1 MVHDEAVHD
10 AHDGARQPLRAQVPL
25 IPLSEVALTGIY
37 EISKILTAPNR
48 LEQTLSSVVNLLSS
62 FLQMRH
68 GVISLLADDGVPDIT
83 VGAGWNEGTDD
94 RYRARL
100 PEKAIGQVVATAVPL
115 IAENVATHPSFSAAD
130 AEALGAT
137 GDTRVSFI
145 GVPIR
150 VASKVIGTLTIDR
163 VWDGR
168 TVFRLDSDVRFLT
181 MIANLIGQTVMLH
194 RAVSRDR
201 ERLMAESGR
210 LQKELSELKPHVR
223 ERKKIFV
230 DGIVGE
236 SPEIRA
242 LLDKINIV
250 AKSSSPVLLR
260 GESGTGKELIAKA
273 IHELSPRA
281 KGPFIKLNCA
291 ALPESVLESELFG
304 HEKGAFTGAVGARK
318 GRFELADKG
327 TLFLDEI
334 GEISAAF
341 QAKLLRVLQ
350 EQEFER
356 VGGNNTIKVNV
367 RVVCATNRNLEEAVA
382 HNEFRADLYYRISVI
397 PVLVPSL
404 RDRRSDIP
412 LLATEFLDRFNREN
426 GRHLTF
432 ERDAI
437 DVLMGCGFPGNVR
450 ELENCVQRT
459 ATLAQSDGIDANDFA
474 CRHNECLSSLLW
486 RSAHEHEPR
495 HFSEHPLPIVA
506 APAVTPPPAP
516 IAPAV
521 ESASVVRLPVGAPNG
536 AAANGVGLNGNS
548 LNGNSMNG
556 SSLNGSG
563 LNGSALNGSGL
574 AGSAAAAAAIRE
586 PFCNEDDLSERERL
600 VDAMERAGWVQAKA
614 ARLLGLTPR
623 QIGYA
628 LKKHSIEIKRF

>member
-1 MVHDEAVHD
+1 MAIEEAVHPEAAHLEAVHPQHD
-10 AHDGARQPLRAQVPL
+10 AASAHMPLVS
-25 IPLSEVALTGIY
+25 LSDVALTGIY
-37 EISKILTAPNR
+37 EISKILTGPNR
-48 LEQTLSSVVNLLSS
+48 LETTLSSVVNLLSS

-68 GVISLLADDGVPDIT
+68 GVISLLEDDGIPDIT
-83 VGAGWNEGTDD
+83 VGVGWNEGTDA

-100 PEKAIGQVVATAVPL
+100 PEKAIGQIIATAVPL
-115 IAENVATHPSFSAAD
+115 IAENVASHPAFSTAD
-130 AEALGAT
+130 AEALGASA
-137 GDTRVSFI
+137 DSRVSFI

-150 VASKVIGTLTIDR
+150 VASRVIGTLTIDR

-168 TVFRLDSDVRFLT
+168 SVFRLDSDVRFLT
-181 MIANLIGQTVMLH
+181 MVANLIGQTVQLH
-194 RAVSRDR
+194 RVVTRDR

-210 LQKELSELKPHVR
+210 LQKELLELKPTR
-223 ERKKIFV
+223 ERRKVYV

-242 LLDKINIV
+242 LLEKITIV
-250 AKSSSPVLLR
+250 AKSHSPVLLR

-273 IHELSPRA
+273 IHELSNRA

-334 GEISAAF
+334 GEISPAF

-356 VGGNNTIKVNV
+356 VGGSHTLKVNV
-367 RVVCATNRNLEEAVA
+367 RVVAATNRNLEEAVA
-382 HNEFRADLYYRISVI
+382 RNEFRADLYYRISVI

-412 LLATEFLDRFNREN
+412 LLANEFLDRFNREN
-426 GRHLTF
+426 GRELLF
-432 ERDAI
+432 GRDALE
-437 DVLMGCGFPGNVR
+437 VLTHCGFPGNVR

-459 ATLAQSDGIDANDFA
+459 ATLAQGEAIHRDDFA
-474 CRHNECLSSLLW
+474 CRHNECLSALLW
-486 RSAHEHEPR
+486 RNPAEAGPHHR
-495 HFSEHPLPIVA
+495 GVDIPLPVVA
-506 APAVTPPPAP
+506 APPPA
-516 IAPAV
+516 A
-521 ESASVVRLPVGAPNG
+521 ASE
-536 AAANGVGLNGNS
+536 AANSNTAPRIPPAMPVA
-548 LNGNSMNG
+548 MPP
-556 SSLNGSG
+556 
-563 LNGSALNGSGL
+563 A
-574 AGSAAAAAAIRE
+574 SAAAVARPLGE
-586 PFCNEDDLSERERL
+586 EDDPSERERL

-628 LKKHSIEIKRF
+628 LKKHGVEIKRF